1 MGRGRAKAKQ
11 TKVARQLK
19 YNSGGTDLSRLASE
33 LGASTSSQPPNG
45 EPFEVDEDDED
56 DLYSRYADLYE
67 DDDEDEDDGP
77 SSQHRRGA

>member
-45 EPFEVDEDDED
+45 EPFEDDEED
-56 DLYSRYADLYE
+56 PYAQYADLYN
-67 DDDEDEDDGP
+67 DDEDEDDESGP
-77 SSQHRRGA
+77 ASKQRHGA